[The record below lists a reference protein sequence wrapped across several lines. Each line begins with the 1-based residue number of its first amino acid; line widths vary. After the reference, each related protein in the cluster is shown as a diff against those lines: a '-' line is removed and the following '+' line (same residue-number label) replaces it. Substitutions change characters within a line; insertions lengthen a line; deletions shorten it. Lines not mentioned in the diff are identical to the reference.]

1 MLVES
6 CWSSETSK
14 IYQDFALQL
23 QLNQGPTFSSEIRSC
38 MYIHLVELEAM
49 QTVSSLQN
57 GYTGFTLYS
66 QEDINY

>member
-6 CWSSETSK
+6 CWSLK
-14 IYQDFALQL
+14 RLRKYVKNLAL

-57 GYTGFTLYS
+57 GYTACTLNS
-66 QEDINY
+66 GG